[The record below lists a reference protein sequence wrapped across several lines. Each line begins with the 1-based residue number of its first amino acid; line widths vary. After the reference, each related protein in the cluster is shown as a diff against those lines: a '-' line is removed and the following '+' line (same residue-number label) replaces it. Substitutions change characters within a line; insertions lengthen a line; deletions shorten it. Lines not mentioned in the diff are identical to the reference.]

1 MNISV
6 CTFCKGRLHHAI
18 QNIPHTLSLLGEN
31 DELILVDYDC
41 PDKVGEWCEQNHK
54 NVKVVFVKNRV
65 YWNASHAHNCAGV
78 NAKNDIILFLDIDVV
93 LNEKLIEEVRNMKE
107 GNFLRHNKVINM
119 KDGNGNVSVT
129 KDLTTYGT
137 CAVYNK
143 DFKEVNGYEEA
154 FVSWGHEDESFY
166 KSLRALGMTDNYFI
180 NYGHCITH
188 DDTERNRYLGE
199 GKWRWH
205 RSNARICKILRKRHK
220 YKNNINRNWG
230 VM

>member
-1 MNISV
+1 MKISV
-6 CTFCKGRLHHAI
+6 CTYCKGRLHHAV
-18 QNIPHTLSLLGEN
+18 QSIPHNLSLLGEN

-78 NAKNDIILFLDIDVV
+78 NVKNDIILFSDIDML
-93 LNEKLIEEVRNMKE
+93 LNETLIEEVINMKE
-107 GNFLRHNKVINM
+107 GNFLRHNAIKGP
-119 KDGNGNVSVT
+119 KERFLS
-129 KDLTTYGT
+129 TYGT

-154 FVSWGHEDESFY
+154 FVGWGQEDTSFY
-166 KSLRALGMTDNYFI
+166 TSLRALGLTDNYFI
-180 NYGHCITH
+180 NSGQEIIH
-188 DDTERNRYLGE
+188 DDAERSQYLHGE
-199 GKWRWH
+199 IMQ
-205 RSNARICKILRKRHK
+205 SNKSNKRISEILRTRHK

-230 VM
+230 IC